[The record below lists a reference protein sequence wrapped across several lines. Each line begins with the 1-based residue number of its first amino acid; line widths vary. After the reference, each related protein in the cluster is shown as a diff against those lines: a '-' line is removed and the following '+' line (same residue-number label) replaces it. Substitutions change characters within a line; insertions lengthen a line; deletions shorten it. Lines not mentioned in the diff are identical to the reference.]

1 MSAQTAA
8 RPGEQGASGRTAYH
22 GAGRGSGGRGANG
35 RGDPYAL
42 RKRPPLYWRRT
53 RAAWG
58 FALPFVLLFITF
70 TAGPVLMSLAMAV
83 TDIRSRDLRNPLAV
97 EFVGIDNFTSV
108 FADPLFRKAAANT
121 AYFVLVGVPLTLALS
136 LAIAVVLNAGITR
149 FKALFRVGYYMPV
162 VTSIVAVAVVWRFL
176 LHPDVGLLNE
186 VLGWVGIDG
195 PHWLGS
201 TTWAMPAMIA
211 MATWRSMGTLIII
224 FLAGLQSV
232 PTALHEAAALD
243 GAGAWQRF
251 RFITVPT
258 LRPTLLFGAVITGIG
273 YVQFFEEPFVMTQGG
288 PLNSTL
294 SVAFHTYNQFG
305 FGNYGYAA
313 AMSYVLFVAVVILAL
328 VQFRLLGERDDKPK
342 RRRRK
347 PAPTPV
353 ARQEIGR

>member
-1 MSAQTAA
+1 MSAQTAV
-8 RPGEQGASGRTAYH
+8 RPGGSSPGRTA
-22 GAGRGSGGRGANG
+22 
-35 RGDPYAL
+35 PYEI
-42 RKRPPLYWRRT
+42 RRRPPLYRRRT

-58 FALPFVLLFITF
+58 FALPFMLLFLAF

-83 TDIRSRDLRNPLAV
+83 TDLRSRDLRNPLAV
-97 EFVGIDNFTSV
+97 EFIGLQNFSAV
-108 FADPLFRKAAANT
+108 LGDPLFRKAAANT

-149 FKALFRVGYYMPV
+149 FKTVFRVGYYMPV

-186 VLGWVGIDG
+186 VLGWFGIDG

-201 TTWAMPAMIA
+201 TTWAMPSMIA
-211 MATWRSMGTLIII
+211 MATWRSIGTLIVI

-232 PTALHEAAALD
+232 PTSMHEAAALD
-243 GAGAWQRF
+243 GANTWQRF
-251 RFITVPT
+251 RFITVPA

-294 SVAFHTYNQFG
+294 SVAFQTYNQFG

-313 AMSYVLFVAVVILAL
+313 AMSYVLFLAVVLLAL
-328 VQFRLLGERDDKPK
+328 LQFRLLGERDDKP
-342 RRRRK
+342 RRRRRQVRERG
-347 PAPTPV
+347 PVPV
-353 ARQEIGR
+353 ARKEIGR

>member
-1 MSAQTAA
+1 MSAATAV
-8 RPGEQGASGRTAYH
+8 RPGENVPPGRT
-22 GAGRGSGGRGANG
+22 
-35 RGDPYAL
+35 DPYAI
-42 RKRPPLYWRRT
+42 RKRPPLYRRRT

-58 FALPFVLLFITF
+58 FALPFMLLFLTF
-70 TAGPVLMSLAMAV
+70 TVGPVLMSLAMAV
-83 TDIRSRDLRNPLAV
+83 TDLRSRDLRNPFAV
-97 EFVGIDNFTSV
+97 EFVGIDNFIAV
-108 FADPLFRKAAANT
+108 FADPIFRKAAANT
-121 AYFVLVGVPLTLALS
+121 AYFVLVGVPLTIGLA

-149 FKALFRVGYYMPV
+149 AKAFFRVGYYMPV
-162 VTSIVAVAVVWRFL
+162 VTNIVAVAVVWRFL

-186 VLGWVGIDG
+186 VLGWFGIDG
-195 PHWLGS
+195 PNWLAS
-201 TTWAMPAMIA
+201 TTWAMPSMIA
-211 MATWRSMGTLIII
+211 MATWRSIGTLIII

-243 GAGAWQRF
+243 GAGVWQRF
-251 RFITVPT
+251 RHITVPT

-313 AMSYVLFVAVVILAL
+313 AMSYVLFLAVVLLAL
-328 VQFRLLGERDDKPK
+328 VQFRLLGERETPR

-347 PAPTPV
+347 PVPV

>member
-8 RPGEQGASGRTAYH
+8 RPGEQGAPGRAASH
-22 GAGRGSGGRGANG
+22 PGRGAGRGSAS
-35 RGDPYAL
+35 GDPYAL
-42 RKRPPLYWRRT
+42 RRRPPLYRRRT

-58 FALPFVLLFITF
+58 FALPFVLLFLTF

-83 TDIRSRDLRNPLAV
+83 TDIRSRDLRDPLAV
-97 EFVGIDNFTSV
+97 EFTGLENFQAV
-108 FADPLFRKAAANT
+108 LADPLFRKAAANT

-149 FKALFRVGYYMPV
+149 LKTFFRVGYYMPV

-176 LHPDVGLLNE
+176 LHPDQGMLNE
-186 VLGWVGIDG
+186 VLGWFGIEG
-195 PHWLGS
+195 PNWLQS

-211 MATWRSMGTLIII
+211 MATWRSIGTLIII

-232 PTALHEAAALD
+232 PTSLHEAAALD
-243 GAGAWQRF
+243 GAGTWQRF
-251 RFITVPT
+251 RYITVPT

-294 SVAFHTYNQFG
+294 SVAFQTYNQFG

-313 AMSYVLFVAVVILAL
+313 AMSYVLFLAVVLLTL
-328 VQFRLLGERDDKPK
+328 VQFRVLGDRDDKP
-342 RRRRK
+342 RRRRRRA
-347 PAPTPV
+347 PAPTAV
-353 ARQEIGR
+353 ANKEVGR